1 MLRVRQAFFGAG
13 LFGAAVLLSIGF
25 AAASVS
31 AQDVTFA
38 EGTAVSLV
46 LAKDVSSKTAER
58 GQSVNFTVDEDVT
71 VDGRVIIKKGTP
83 AVGSVIYAEKGGYMG
98 NSGKLAVQVESTTT
112 VDGQPLRLNAAK
124 GSEGKDKYGTMTALS
139 IVAGPFAMLKRGGDT
154 VVKEGTKF
162 TVYAGEGRTF
172 RVEGDTLVAVKT
184 QSPAVSDPNGEKVT
198 LYIYRPKKFVGSALE
213 PSIFVDGTE
222 LARMDNGRYF
232 VAKLAPGKHIVHMT
246 DEKKG
251 YELNMNAGFTY
262 YFRVGIE
269 AGAFKGGGKI
279 LLEDQDKGSAE
290 VKKLKPLG
298 TDKIKDKTMV
308 LAS

>member
-1 MLRVRQAFFGAG
+1 MSRIRQVFVGAG
-13 LFGAAVLLSIGF
+13 LYGAAVLLGVSL
-25 AAASVS
+25 AAGVVR

-38 EGTAVSLV
+38 EGTAVPLV

-58 GQSVNFTVDEDVT
+58 GQVVSFTVDEDVT

-98 NSGKLAVQVESTTT
+98 KSGKLAVQVESTTT

-124 GSEGKDKYGTMTALS
+124 GSEGSAKTGTVLGLS
-139 IVAGPFAMLKRGGDT
+139 YVVGPFAMLKKGDNA
-154 VVKEGTKF
+154 VVKEGTKI

-172 RVEGDTLVAVKT
+172 LVEGDTLVAVQT
-184 QSPAVSDPNGEKVT
+184 EGHAAGASDEKVT
-198 LYIYRPKKFVGSALE
+198 LYIYRPKKFVGGALE
-213 PSIFVDGTE
+213 PSIFVNGTE

-232 VAKLAPGKHIVHMT
+232 VVKLAPGKHIVHMT

-251 YELNMNAGFTY
+251 YELNMTGGNTY

-269 AGAFKGGGKI
+269 AGMWKGGGKI
-279 LLEDQDKGSAE
+279 LLEDNDKAAAE
-290 VKKLKPLG
+290 VKKLKPL
-298 TDKIKDKTMV
+298 DAKKIKDKTLV
-308 LAS
+308 VTD

>member
-1 MLRVRQAFFGAG
+1 MLKVRQAFFGAG
-13 LFGAAVLLSIGF
+13 LYGAAVLLSVGF
-25 AAASVS
+25 AAASVK

-58 GQSVNFTVDEDVT
+58 GQAVNFTVDEDVT
-71 VDGRVIIKKGTP
+71 VDGRVIIEKGTP

-124 GSEGKDKYGTMTALS
+124 GSEGKDKYGTVTALS
-139 IVAGPFAMLKRGGDT
+139 IVAGPFALLKRGGET
-154 VVKEGTKF
+154 VVKEGTKI

-172 RVEGDTLVAVKT
+172 RIEGDTLVAVKT
-184 QSPAVSDPNGEKVT
+184 DAPAAGASDEKVT

-222 LARMDNGRYF
+222 LARMDNGRFF
-232 VAKLAPGKHIVHMT
+232 VVKLAPGKHIVHMT

-251 YELNMNAGFTY
+251 YELNMNAGHTY

-269 AGAFKGGGKI
+269 AGMWKGGGKI
-279 LLEDQDKGSAE
+279 LLEDNDKAAAE
-290 VKKLKPLG
+290 VKKLKPL
-298 TDKIKDKTMV
+298 DAEKIKDKTMV
-308 LAS
+308 VAS

>member
-25 AAASVS
+25 AVASVR
-31 AQDVTFA
+31 AQEVKIA

-58 GQSVNFTVDEDVT
+58 GQVVNFTVDEDVT

-98 NSGKLAVQVESTTT
+98 KSGKLAVQVESTTT

-124 GSEGKDKYGTMTALS
+124 GSEGNAKTGTVMGLS
-139 IVAGPFAMLKRGGDT
+139 YVVGPFAILKKGENT
-154 VVKEGTKF
+154 VVKEGTKL

-172 RVEGDTLVAVKT
+172 RVEGDSLVAVKT
-184 QSPAVSDPNGEKVT
+184 EGPTAGASDQKVT

-222 LARMDNGRYF
+222 LARMDNGRFF
-232 VAKLAPGKHIVHMT
+232 VVKLAPGKHIVHMT
-246 DEKKG
+246 DQKKG
-251 YELNMNAGFTY
+251 YELNMTGGNTY

-269 AGAFKGGGKI
+269 AGMWKGGGKI

-290 VKKLKPLG
+290 VKKLKPL
-298 TDKIKDKTMV
+298 DAEKIKDKTMV
-308 LAS
+308 VTS